1 MAVKI
6 RSNDHVIILSG
17 KDKGKIGIVQTI
29 CLNKNKVV
37 VKGMNL
43 VKKHQKGIPS
53 KNISSTILQ
62 KEAWIHI
69 SNVAIFN
76 PITKKAD
83 RVGFRFES
91 GKKVRYFKSN
101 NHIIN

>member
-17 KDKGKIGIVQTI
+17 KDKGKIGIVQKI
-29 CLNKNKVV
+29 CLNKNKVIV
-37 VKGMNL
+37 QGMNL
-43 VKKHQKGIPS
+43 VKKHQKGIPA

-69 SNVAIFN
+69 SNVAILN
-76 PITKKAD
+76 PMTKKAD
-83 RVGFRFES
+83 RIGFRLES

-101 NHIIN
+101 NHIIK